1 VLEETAAKSAGE
13 REEAQRAH
21 DQHEAAGAPSEA
33 ECQFFLDAYDDRGL
47 FLDYDEMIIQFG
59 CVRACVLPTATANR
73 KLPTASM
80 HCASAVASAV
90 RRGASDCG
98 CPDDGLKSR

>member
-1 VLEETAAKSAGE
+1 MLEETAAKSAGE

-59 CVRACVLPTATANR
+59 CVRACVYCQPQLPTANCQAQACTVPR
-73 KLPTASM
+73 QWPPP
-80 HCASAVASAV
+80 CAAARVIVVV
-90 RRGASDCG
+90 RMMG
-98 CPDDGLKSR
+98 